1 MKQTEI
7 QKLAT
12 ELWIR
17 DNNEVFKYMQWT
29 NPTKDELKK
38 TGHWYIA
45 QSRIVLKDMREKR
58 REAKWERY

>member
-12 ELWIR
+12 ELWVR

-29 NPTKDELKK
+29 NPPRFKLKE

-45 QSRIVLKDMREKR
+45 QSRIALKDMREKR
-58 REAKWERY
+58 REEKWAQY